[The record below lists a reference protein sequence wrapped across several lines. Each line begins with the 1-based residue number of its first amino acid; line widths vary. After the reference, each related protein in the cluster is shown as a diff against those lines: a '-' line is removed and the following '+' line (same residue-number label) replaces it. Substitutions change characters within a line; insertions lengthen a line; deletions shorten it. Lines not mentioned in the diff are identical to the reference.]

1 MVKYDICKAGQA
13 GWERVLGCWASA
25 TIGPGSQQDIGRG
38 NMQAVQLRALQGIN
52 SCRSDK
58 VPGQARLGLVWF
70 DPVWSGFGLAGF
82 DRMGWDGMGWGKRRT
97 LDGYVV
103 GP

>member
-1 MVKYDICKAGQA
+1 
-13 GWERVLGCWASA
+13 
-25 TIGPGSQQDIGRG
+25 
-38 NMQAVQLRALQGIN
+38 MQAVQLRALQGIN

-82 DRMGWDGMGWGKRRT
+82 DRMGWDGMGW
-97 LDGYVV
+97 DGM
-103 GP
+103 GEEEDTGRIRALAESHTTTKGQRKAEEMQMQMQMQMQEGA